1 MKVDAVLTVG
11 DCMESKFPSDLEYK
25 IIHIIDEPD
34 SDLKQHFQE
43 CIEFIDRIV
52 KSEKR
57 IYVHCAQGVSRSAS
71 AVLAYM
77 MATKKISL
85 DEATKLVSAKR
96 PCIHPND
103 GFIAQLKL
111 FEQDLKTK
119 TDI

>member
-11 DCMESKFPSDLEYK
+11 DKMESNFPSDFEYK
-25 IIHIIDEPD
+25 VIEIIDEPD
-34 SDLKQHFQE
+34 SDLKQYFNE

-52 KSEKR
+52 KSEKK
-57 IYVHCAQGVSRSAS
+57 IYVHCAYGVSRSAS
-71 AVLAYM
+71 TVLAYM

-111 FEQDLKTK
+111 FEQDLKIK